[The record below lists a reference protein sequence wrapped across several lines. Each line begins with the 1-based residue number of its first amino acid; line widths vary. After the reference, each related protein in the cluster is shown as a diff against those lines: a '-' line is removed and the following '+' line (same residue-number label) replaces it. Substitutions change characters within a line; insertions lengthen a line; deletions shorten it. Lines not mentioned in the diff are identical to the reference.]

1 MKKESSVIEIAAFTG
16 IAVFLLF
23 KLGEKYVITMID
35 RKTFIETMLP
45 IADKIKRDYAI
56 EPIITITQAAHESNW
71 GNSGLSKDAYN
82 LFGFTAGSWSEK
94 GYPTVT
100 YKTYEYING
109 ERILTERAFRAYKSW
124 FDSTNDWASVI
135 SSRSRYKNAYEAAK
149 TGNVP
154 LFSKEIQD
162 AGYATDPKYAG
173 KIM

>member
-82 LFGFTAGSWSEK
+82 LFGFTAGP
-94 GYPTVT
+94 GPNRYH
-100 YKTYEYING
+100 INWIIIIYNG
-109 ERILTERAFRAYKSW
+109 AI
-124 FDSTNDWASVI
+124 
-135 SSRSRYKNAYEAAK
+135 
-149 TGNVP
+149 
-154 LFSKEIQD
+154 
-162 AGYATDPKYAG
+162 
-173 KIM
+173 